1 MCPDNLEIFILTYNR
16 SSYLEGLLSC
26 LAHQTVSG
34 FKVIVLDNASTDDT
48 ALVASS
54 FKRLGY
60 EFRSNFKNIGGAGN
74 FQLAQ
79 ELSSKEYVM
88 ILHDDDL
95 IHPAYVEDLIRLIE
109 DCPAPPVLVGS
120 KMVFTDNPESHFW
133 KNLNSNKKVIFSES
147 QREFATLL
155 YGGFPLHFGSVIYKT
170 SILKK
175 INWNKDVYG
184 KIADR
189 PFLIDVAGHGS
200 AFVFDYPYVQYRV
213 HGDQD
218 SSSKS
223 SGPFYNELLALHSM
237 YFSILGGNILT
248 KGGRVFVRNIFS
260 NLKNESLSIDV
271 RLVKY
276 CRTAVQKQA
285 ASYATLFLSVI
296 FFLLQVPGNY
306 LRKIIAK
313 IL

>member
-16 SSYLEGLLSC
+16 SSFLEELLSC

-48 ALVASS
+48 ALVASK
-54 FKRLGY
+54 FKWLGY
-60 EFRSNFKNIGGAGN
+60 EFRSNCKNIGGAGN

-79 ELSSKEYVM
+79 ELSSKDYVM

-95 IHPAYVEDLIRLIE
+95 IHPGYVEDSIRLIE
-109 DCPAPPVLVGS
+109 DCSSPPALVGS
-120 KMVFTDNPESHFW
+120 KMVFTDRPEFHFW

-170 SILKK
+170 NILKK
-175 INWNKDVYG
+175 INWNKEVYG

-200 AFVFDYPYVQYRV
+200 VFVFDYPYVQYRV
-213 HGDQD
+213 HGGQD
-218 SSSKS
+218 SSAHL
-223 SGPFYNELLALHSM
+223 SGPFQSELLALHKM
-237 YFSILGGNILT
+237 YFNILGGNIFA
-248 KGGRVFVRNIFS
+248 KAGRVFVRNIFK
-260 NLKNESLSIDV
+260 NLKNEIKVVNLGLIE
-271 RLVKY
+271 Y
-276 CRTAVQKQA
+276 CRIAVHEGA
-285 ASYATLFLSVI
+285 CSYLALFSSVI
-296 FFLLQVPGNY
+296 FFLLQIPENY
-306 LRKIIAK
+306 FRKIIAK
-313 IL
+313 I

>member
-1 MCPDNLEIFILTYNR
+1 MRPDSLEIFILTYNR
-16 SSYLEGLLSC
+16 SGYLKELLSC

-34 FKVIVLDNASTDDT
+34 FKVIILDNASNDDT
-48 ALVASS
+48 AFVASE

-60 EFRSNFKNIGGAGN
+60 KFRSNLKNIGGAGN

-95 IHPAYVEDLIRLIE
+95 IHPSYVEDSIRLITNFSI
-109 DCPAPPVLVGS
+109 APSLIGS
-120 KMVFTDNPESHFW
+120 KMVFTDRPEFHFW

-155 YGGFPLHFGSVIYKT
+155 YDGFPLHFGSVIYKT

-175 INWNKDVYG
+175 INWNKEVYG
-184 KIADR
+184 KMADR

-200 AFVFDYPYVQYRV
+200 VFVFDYPYVQYRV
-213 HGDQD
+213 HGGQD
-218 SSSKS
+218 SSTKS
-223 SGPFYNELLALHSM
+223 SGPFQSELLALHKM

-248 KGGRVFVRNIFS
+248 KGGRAFVKNIFC
-260 NLKNESLSIDV
+260 NLKNESLSIDI
-271 RLVKY
+271 RLVEY
-276 CRTAVQKQA
+276 CRTAIQKEA
-285 ASYATLFLSVI
+285 ASYLTLFLSVI
-296 FFLLQVPGNY
+296 FFLFKIPGNCF
-306 LRKIIAK
+306 RKIIAK